1 MRSSGLLAFVF
12 ITFGALGAFDTIARA
27 EESAPV
33 ALPEFLA
40 APPALPPGYDEHAAW
55 RLDLSEALKIAMQQN
70 LGITVNRKALRSADL
85 AVESATAGM
94 YEPTLSAGVTH
105 TRADQ
110 PGTVSSGGLPS
121 VGTTSSGNNWSLSL
135 NQGLPTGA
143 MLTLG
148 LTAAD
153 GSSLVGEPGTRSTGV
168 SFSLSQ
174 PILRGFSRDLVIPR
188 YAILTAQIG
197 SERERHQFEINAATL
212 IQETETAY
220 WGVVST
226 LYSYNVQVQ
235 AQKLAEDTV
244 ALVRRQIAAGMA
256 SASDLTGAEN
266 TFAQHKL
273 TVLQGEAAVEQSW
286 DTLRG
291 FLNLPR
297 DQWTRP
303 ILPTDRPHLAPTEPP
318 SPEQALEAAL
328 QHRPEVALLGLD
340 LKSSELALRKAENDA
355 LPKIDLGI
363 TGAVTGNGDSY
374 GGALRDLTRHTTQDF
389 SVTANLTW
397 TPLGRASRA
406 NREITR
412 IQHDVTV
419 ANREIRVQE
428 IWNEVRAAVRRQR
441 NAALQVT
448 AALQS
453 LTLANQALEIE
464 NRKYVAGSSS
474 NLAIAQLQNGLANA
488 EVAELSALL
497 ENESAQAALLLA
509 TGQLLE
515 KRHIQLQAAPGSSR
529 QLQAA
534 PGSSRQLQQLQA
546 APGSSSRQAALIRT
560 DGIVSPP

>member
-1 MRSSGLLAFVF
+1 MRSPRLLALVFV
-12 ITFGALGAFDTIARA
+12 TFGALGAFDTAARA
-27 EESAPV
+27 EEGAAA

-40 APPALPPGYDEHAAW
+40 SPPALPPGYDEQAAW

-94 YEPTLSAGVTH
+94 YEPTVSAGVTH

-143 MLTLG
+143 MLSLG
-148 LTAAD
+148 LTASG
-153 GSSLVGEPGTRSTGV
+153 GSSLVGEPGTHSTGV
-168 SFSLSQ
+168 SFSVSQ

-197 SERERHQFEINAATL
+197 SARERHQFEISAATL
-212 IQETETAY
+212 VQQTETAY

-266 TFAQHKL
+266 TFAQHRL
-273 TVLQGEAAVEQSW
+273 TVLQDAAAVEQSW

-291 FLNLPR
+291 ILNLPR
-297 DQWTRP
+297 DQWTHP
-303 ILPTDRPHLAPTEPP
+303 ILPIDRPHLAPADPP
-318 SPEQALEAAL
+318 SPEQALEAAI

-340 LKSSELALRKAENDA
+340 LTSSELALRKAENDA

-363 TGAVTGNGDSY
+363 TGSVTGNGDSY
-374 GGALRDLTRHTTQDF
+374 GGALRDLSGHTTRDF
-389 SVTANLTW
+389 SVMATLTW
-397 TPLGRASRA
+397 TPLGRANRV
-406 NREITR
+406 NREMAR

-419 ANREIRVQE
+419 TNREVRVQE

-448 AALQS
+448 AAQQS

-474 NLAIAQLQNGLANA
+474 NLAIAQLQNGLASA
-488 EVAELSALL
+488 EVAELQALL

-515 KRHIQLQAAPGSSR
+515 KRHIQLAVEQP
-529 QLQAA
+529 
-534 PGSSRQLQQLQA
+534 
-546 APGSSSRQAALIRT
+546 
-560 DGIVSPP
+560 